1 MRHASTTYSVPWT
14 VLRAGAIDVIMSA
27 HGVIENAKAQIT
39 TQRGLSPLCTYPYRL
54 WIAGVYGRWSY
65 HQTRFFC
72 HNTRNGHRNDCKYLF
87 YSYIR
92 NGKLP
97 TCQQKCQKGLWLD
110 SKRQGYIEHQTSPG
124 RLLYRNWESREN
136 VYLDEHQFE

>member
-1 MRHASTTYSVPWT
+1 MQVFRQLFSTFFTTFQRPISKESVLLQQPPFA
-14 VLRAGAIDVIMSA
+14 LHFFSGL
-27 HGVIENAKAQIT
+27 
-39 TQRGLSPLCTYPYRL
+39 GLSPLCTYPYRL

-65 HQTRFFC
+65 HQTRCFC

-110 SKRQGYIEHQTSPG
+110 SKLQGYIEHQTSPG

-136 VYLDEHQFE
+136 VYQDEHQFE